1 MCGSSTS
8 SLEYAPRRPV
18 AITGPASGPTGGASP
33 GDGTGGASG
42 APRPGGPGPT
52 AFARNLRVPMPL
64 GRKVRLVMRNI
75 AIKVK
80 TRQGCCG
87 HPGEPG
93 C

>member
-1 MCGSSTS
+1 MCESSTS

-18 AITGPASGPTGGASP
+18 AIAASDSGPVGDGSP
-33 GDGTGGASG
+33 GSGTGGAAGPSRPSG
-42 APRPGGPGPT
+42 PSPD
-52 AFARNLRVPMPL
+52 AFARNLRAPMPL
-64 GRKVRLVMRNI
+64 RRKVRLVMRNVT
-75 AIKVK
+75 IKLR